1 MVHAVQ
7 CTIHSTMHDTHS
19 TVHDTCSTLHDI
31 HRTLHNTTQNS
42 AFITSE
48 NSAVVHIIAVSLK
61 LYDTC
66 QQCYDTHQDS
76 AMIPCQ
82 YSDMI
87 HVNSAMIHVSSLLH
101 ISGVFV
107 QNQKCQHS
115 SLLPVVCSSMCFCCL
130 LYIILYIHPVYM
142 YMMNIQCTMSCKLV
156 RNTLKR
162 TEQCTKCTQHAVCQ
176 TSLQ

>member
-1 MVHAVQ
+1 
-7 CTIHSTMHDTHS
+7 MHDTHS
-19 TVHDTCSTLHDI
+19 T
-31 HRTLHNTTQNS
+31 LHNTNQNS

-76 AMIPCQ
+76 AMILCQ
-82 YSDMI
+82 YSAMI
-87 HVNSAMIHVSSLLH
+87 HINSAMIHVSGMLH

-130 LYIILYIHPVYM
+130 
-142 YMMNIQCTMSCKLV
+142 
-156 RNTLKR
+156 
-162 TEQCTKCTQHAVCQ
+162 
-176 TSLQ
+176 